1 MEGLLIIIL
10 LVLIGVIAFLLS
22 RLSLQKHY
30 YEYKSNLLDNVEENS
45 TQKIKE
51 LEESVES
58 LNKAAYTDITT
69 KIGNRDYF
77 IKRTIEVLN
86 RDADKDFTL
95 IGFQIAN
102 IAKVNQMFGPTEGD
116 RLVRYTAQQL
126 KYRAKRGSVYAIV

>member
-10 LVLIGVIAFLLS
+10 LVLIGVIVFLLS

-30 YEYKSNLLDNVEENS
+30 YEYKSTLLDNMEENS

-77 IKRTIEVLN
+77 IK
-86 RDADKDFTL
+86 K
-95 IGFQIAN
+95 
-102 IAKVNQMFGPTEGD
+102 
-116 RLVRYTAQQL
+116 
-126 KYRAKRGSVYAIV
+126 